1 MWTKRGKAC
10 LILIFSANT
19 NCENMAYRS
28 FRSEKCSARGV
39 RKVTTGIISE
49 YLRRPTGSNVLCLP
63 PAPTIPPCPTNHRD
77 VWLFQPAFAATPL
90 SEYAKNRVGF
100 FRLENFVFA
109 GIALETKV
117 FNPLVHWLFFVLW
130 AVNAHVQENHAFE
143 AASSHRRTSHSSM

>member
-1 MWTKRGKAC
+1 MWTKRGKAR
-10 LILIFSANT
+10 LILISSTNT

-39 RKVTTGIISE
+39 RKVTTGIISG
-49 YLRRPTGSNVLCLP
+49 YVWRPTGSNVLCLP

-117 FNPLVHWLFFVLW
+117 FNPLVHWLFFRPLGS
-130 AVNAHVQENHAFE
+130 Q
-143 AASSHRRTSHSSM
+143 RTSAGEPCI